1 MVELFPMTKLILDR
15 SFKQDPEKLEL
26 DSDQLLVV
34 AHRSGA
40 MRVLAGPGTGKTTTL
55 VAAMA
60 ARLTGPDKLEPDQ
73 VLGLT
78 FGRKAAIEWRNQVAS
93 ATGGGVVPLVS
104 TFHSFCYALIRK
116 FQDGENYQNA
126 TRLLSGPEQQ
136 QRARQLFNDA
146 VADGRL
152 DWPEELEP
160 ALNTKGLTEEIRA
173 VMARSRSYLLDPIDL
188 EKLGKDS
195 RRPTWES
202 VGSFM
207 NEYLDV
213 LDMEGTLDYSEL
225 VHRAVIL
232 SHRPDVQKYLQTTFK
247 AIYIDEY
254 QDTDPGQVALLKA
267 MVNSQTSLVVVGDVD
282 QAIYG
287 FRGADESGIRN
298 FPDIFEPIF
307 GTPVVDVVLST
318 CRRFGS
324 HIREVASAVIG
335 DRVPAGFQRADIERH
350 RKPTC
355 SSAATGQV
363 ELLTFDSDGAQAGH
377 IADLVARA
385 KVQNDYQWSEMAII
399 VRSAVTTLPAIY
411 RSLIAAGVPVEI
423 AADEI
428 PLHLDPAVAPLVAA
442 LRVVDHEQALTPDV
456 ALLLLQGPLAQI
468 DPVDLRRLGQH
479 LRKLDGTQERAAR
492 PSAQLICEVLA
503 DPRKLLDMEPGRHDS
518 TISTIAKLGNLLNDV
533 RNKMRKG
540 MGPGEVLWQLWQG
553 TNWPVQLERQA
564 FSFGSSSQR
573 ANRDLDA
580 ICALS
585 DLANRFVS
593 RGRGKDLTNFLA
605 EIEAQ
610 EIPAGSLAEHDVR
623 SNSVRLLTAHKS
635 KGLQWKYVVIAGA
648 QEDLWPDLRQRQT
661 LLQADRIGP
670 RRELMATTARELLDE
685 ERRLFYVAATRA
697 MSRLVV
703 TAVDTS
709 AREDGSVPSR
719 FVQDFKDL
727 LPAQDVRHLPGRP
740 SRPLS
745 VDGVIAGL
753 RKELSNPNTS
763 QAMRKVAA
771 HHLATLGHQVGDTF
785 KSANPQNWWGIKSV
799 TENVNAPSEPISL
812 SPSTVRAIEECP
824 AKWFLERQVQA
835 TSQAATVMVFG
846 NAIHA
851 IAQGLQTKEIPLDM
865 DAVDQKLDRLW
876 PGMGYEAPWEA
887 TQMRT
892 EAHVVSSRLFAWLVQ
907 QGEVES
913 IAEAGLAL
921 KTSVHTTNPDGTA
934 RVIQLSVNGRA
945 DRIEFQADGV
955 VVYDFKT
962 GRKPMEKKKL
972 PTDIQLAL
980 YSYLVKSGN
989 YEDGPSQKS
998 LAPEI
1003 NVKGAAL
1010 VQLRSSP
1017 RDQLDLPVVQSVNA
1031 GDHDQ
1036 ESEVTLEERLASA
1049 ASIILDE
1056 TYEAR
1061 YSEQQCRTCS
1071 VRIMCP
1077 AVPEG
1082 RPVL

>member
-15 SFKQDPEKLEL
+15 SVKQDPAKPEL

-34 AHRSGA
+34 AHRAGA

-60 ARLTGPDKLEPDQ
+60 ARLTGPDKLAPDE

-78 FGRKAAIEWRNQVAS
+78 FGRKAAIEWRNQVAT
-93 ATGGGVVPLVS
+93 ATGGGAVPLVS

-116 FQDGENYQNA
+116 FQDSENYQNA

-146 VADGRL
+146 VVDRRIE
-152 DWPEELEP
+152 WPDELEP

-173 VMARSRSYLLDPIDL
+173 VMARTRSYLLDPVDL
-188 EKLGKDS
+188 EKLGQES
-195 RRPTWES
+195 RRATWEAI
-202 VGSFM
+202 GSFM

-213 LDMEGTLDYSEL
+213 LDMEGTLDYGEL

-247 AIYIDEY
+247 AIYVDEY

-298 FPDIFEPIF
+298 FPDIFQPIF
-307 GTPVVDVVLST
+307 GTPVTDVVLST

-324 HIREVASAVIG
+324 QIREVASAVIG
-335 DRVPAGFQRADIERH
+335 DRVPAGFQKADIERH
-350 RKPTC
+350 RKPSCPST
-355 SSAATGQV
+355 SPGLV
-363 ELLTFDSDGAQAGH
+363 DLLTFDSDGAQASH

-385 KVQNDYQWSEMAII
+385 KVQNEYKWSQMAII

-411 RSLIAAGVPVEI
+411 RALVAAGVPVEI

-428 PLHLDPAVAPLVAA
+428 PLHLDPAVAPLVTA
-442 LRVVDHEQALTPDV
+442 LRVVDNERALTPDV

-468 DPVDLRRLGQH
+468 DPIDIRRLGQY
-479 LRKLDGTQERAAR
+479 LRKLDGTREQAAR
-492 PSAQLICEVLA
+492 PSAQLICEALA
-503 DPRKLLDMEPGRHDS
+503 DPRKLIDIEPGRHDS
-518 TISTIAKLGNLLNDV
+518 TIATITKLGNLLNDV
-533 RNKMRKG
+533 RSKMRKG
-540 MGPGEVLWQLWQG
+540 MGPGVVLWEIWQG
-553 TNWPVQLERQA
+553 TNWPTQLERQA
-564 FSFGSSSQR
+564 FSFGSASQR

-580 ICALS
+580 ICALN

-623 SNSVRLLTAHKS
+623 SDSVRLLTAHKS

-685 ERRLFYVAATRA
+685 ERRLFYVAVTRA
-697 MSRLVV
+697 MNHLVV

-709 AREDGSVPSR
+709 AKEDGSVPSR

-727 LPAQDVRHLPGRP
+727 LPTENVRHLPGRP

-753 RKELSNPNTS
+753 RNELSNSENS
-763 QAMRKVAA
+763 LAMRKLAA
-771 HHLATLGHQVGDTF
+771 HQLAILAQQGSDTF
-785 KSANPQNWWGIKSV
+785 RAANPQNWWGIKTV
-799 TENVNAPSEPISL
+799 TENSKAPSEPISL
-812 SPSTVRAIEECP
+812 SPSTVRAIEKCP
-824 AKWFLERQVQA
+824 ARWFLERQVQA
-835 TSQAATVMVFG
+835 TSQAETVMVFG

-865 DAVDQKLDRLW
+865 AAIDQKLDRLW
-876 PGMGYEAPWEA
+876 PGMGYEAPWESQ
-887 TQMRT
+887 QMRT
-892 EAHVVSSRLFAWLVQ
+892 EAHVVSGRLFAWLVQ
-907 QGEVES
+907 QGEVDS
-913 IAEAGLAL
+913 VAEAGLAI
-921 KTSVHTTNPDGTA
+921 KTSVNTTNPDGA
-934 RVIQLSVNGRA
+934 PRVIQLSVSGRA

-962 GRKPMEKKKL
+962 GRNPMDKKDL

-989 YEDGPSQKS
+989 YEDGASQKS
-998 LAPEI
+998 LAPETH
-1003 NVKGAAL
+1003 VKGAAL

-1017 RDQLDLPVVQSVNA
+1017 KDQKDLPVVQFVNA

-1036 ESEVTLEERLASA
+1036 DSEVSLEERLASA

-1061 YSEQQCRTCS
+1061 YEEQKCRKCP